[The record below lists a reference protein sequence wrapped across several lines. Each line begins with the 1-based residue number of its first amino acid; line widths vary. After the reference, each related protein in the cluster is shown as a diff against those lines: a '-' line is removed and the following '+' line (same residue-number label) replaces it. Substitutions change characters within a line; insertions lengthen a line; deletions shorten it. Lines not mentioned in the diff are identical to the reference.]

1 MDDIQFYKMSG
12 SGNDFIVIDNR
23 RNQMGSVQRR
33 EFAQRVCKRRMSVGA
48 DGLIIIETSNDA
60 DFKWHFLNAD
70 GSDATMCGN
79 GARCAAR
86 FACLTG
92 LAGSRM
98 TFETGAGLIEAE
110 VDGHMVQLKMTDP
123 VDLCMNETVKVDG
136 HTETVHRINTGVPHA
151 ILVADDLEAA
161 PVDTLGRLIRYH
173 RRYAPEGTNVN
184 FIQHRPDGT
193 VAMRTYERGVEAETL
208 ACGTGAVAGAIIAS
222 RLFDLD
228 SPVRMIVRSGLP
240 LDISFC
246 NNENSYQNV
255 YLKGEARIIYH
266 GRLGK
271 EA

>member
-92 LAGSRM
+92 L
-98 TFETGAGLIEAE
+98 
-110 VDGHMVQLKMTDP
+110 
-123 VDLCMNETVKVDG
+123 
-136 HTETVHRINTGVPHA
+136 
-151 ILVADDLEAA
+151 DDLEAA

-173 RRYAPEGTNVN
+173 QQYAPEGTNVN
-184 FIQHRPDGT
+184 FIQHRADGT

-246 NNENSYQNV
+246 NNENAYQNV